1 MTEADCQVFIVGEG
15 PDDIGDLANP
25 AWQRPRPRRGRRIAD
40 TGFIP
45 PVVRRLGLERDLTF
59 QIDGHKYAS
68 LGRLGREPREIL
80 AAKAKS
86 AMALAAS
93 KGADALVFMHDV
105 DNGAHADVVAQIEA
119 GFAAY
124 SPTAGLTRPVAVA
137 AAPLATVEAWALGA
151 PDALPKVFDDV
162 AEPPRHPERLWGRLT
177 ILGATIRSRLSV
189 VAWAKTARANTSR

>member
-1 MTEADCQVFIVGEG
+1 MGGWA
-15 PDDIGDLANP
+15 
-25 AWQRPRPRRGRRIAD
+25 
-40 TGFIP
+40 
-45 PVVRRLGLERDLTF
+45 
-59 QIDGHKYAS
+59 AS
-68 LGRLGREPREIL
+68 HARIL

-162 AEPPRHPERLWGRLT
+162 AEPPRHPERLWGRPHDPRSDHPKQALRRCVGEDCT
-177 ILGATIRSRLSV
+177 REHFALIAERADLDALATRCPTSFAPFLGEARERIGECAERGSGRGSNAPTRSAGR
-189 VAWAKTARANTSR
+189 KRGRRAAER